1 MILIRNKLMAQK
13 SEQLLH
19 ITIGTHP
26 SKELNLRQE
35 IRLAKS
41 ALLYADHVK
50 LYSLTSSALGMVSQV
65 GDLPFNYKLKIVEK
79 VAPLFSSQ
87 EETKKFADFFNSYRK
102 LAKKRFLNQSE
113 LTIKRQVEIM
123 LNNQWEEIQ
132 DVGSKMIQNSQIGEL
147 DRAIKDGILELHT
160 FKNTTTNEL
169 VASFIAESVE
179 AAAIAST
186 GAKKVNTRQDDQL
199 ISEFVE
205 QVFNS
210 VSSGSTYPLFDEQT
224 ASLVRAGIRENKIA
238 VTDFGVDRGK
248 QAGLVKHLFEY
259 LPTFENATISE
270 VLDIRKELERPL
282 TRFRRAVINFSQ
294 GIKSAAWDSDF
305 LLEAENTY
313 IRDVKPALL
322 DIEESIKSNK
332 FLTALLRK
340 VAEKPIVLPA
350 GSLFSIA
357 ISQFSS
363 LPKELAA
370 SLGVGIA
377 SASIIYEAYDEWT
390 KKKQATEQNLLYFY
404 YRVGKQLNK

>member
-1 MILIRNKLMAQK
+1 M
-13 SEQLLH
+13 
-19 ITIGTHP
+19 
-26 SKELNLRQE
+26 
-35 IRLAKS
+35 
-41 ALLYADHVK
+41 
-50 LYSLTSSALGMVSQV
+50 
-65 GDLPFNYKLKIVEK
+65 
-79 VAPLFSSQ
+79 
-87 EETKKFADFFNSYRK
+87 
-102 LAKKRFLNQSE
+102 
-113 LTIKRQVEIM
+113 
-123 LNNQWEEIQ
+123 
-132 DVGSKMIQNSQIGEL
+132 
-147 DRAIKDGILELHT
+147 
-160 FKNTTTNEL
+160 
-169 VASFIAESVE
+169 
-179 AAAIAST
+179 
-186 GAKKVNTRQDDQL
+186 
-199 ISEFVE
+199 
-205 QVFNS
+205 
-210 VSSGSTYPLFDEQT
+210 
-224 ASLVRAGIRENKIA
+224 
-238 VTDFGVDRGK
+238 
-248 QAGLVKHLFEY
+248 
-259 LPTFENATISE
+259 PTFENATISE